1 MPLVVVVIGFSRGG
15 GGGAVTVVAEAAADD
30 DDDDD
35 DNNDW
40 LSPNSTSIP
49 IDAMF
54 PISLGFVTS
63 NIPIHPF
70 IVNSALWAWNMYV
83 PG

>member
-1 MPLVVVVIGFSRGG
+1 MPVVVAVVVGFS
-15 GGGAVTVVAEAAADD
+15 GGAVTVVEAADDDAADD
-30 DDDDD
+30 DDDNDD
-35 DNNDW
+35 SDC
-40 LSPNSTSIP
+40 LPPNSTSIP

>member
-1 MPLVVVVIGFSRGG
+1 MPVVVVVIGFSDD
-15 GGGAVTVVAEAAADD
+15 GGAVTVVVEAAAADD
-30 DDDDD
+30 ADDDDSD
-35 DNNDW
+35 C
-40 LSPNSTSIP
+40 LPPNSTSFT
-49 IDAMF
+49 IDVMF

-70 IVNSALWAWNMYV
+70 IVNSVLWAWNMYV

>member
-1 MPLVVVVIGFSRGG
+1 MPVVVVVIGFSDD
-15 GGGAVTVVAEAAADD
+15 GGAVTVVEAADD

-35 DNNDW
+35 DDDSDC
-40 LSPNSTSIP
+40 LPPNSTSIP